1 MAIAGVYTPNVVPLY
16 AVSGDTFSTRL
27 EFTYGT
33 FGSYHLDVS
42 GSKFDMLVTDDA
54 GTVKLSFTEYEG
66 LEWLDNS
73 RLRLY
78 QPASQMQLKG
88 RFTYALKQTLADGTV
103 NTLMRGD
110 FIIE

>member
-16 AVSGDTFSTRL
+16 AVSGDTFSTRF

-33 FGSYHLDVS
+33 FGSCHLDVS
-42 GSKFDMLVTDDA
+42 GSKFEMQVTNDA
-54 GTVKLSFTEYEG
+54 GLVKLSFSEGNG
-66 LEWLDNS
+66 LEWLSNS
-73 RLRLY
+73 MIRLY
-78 QPASQMQLKG
+78 KPAGKMHLKG
-88 RFTYALKQTLADGTV
+88 RFTYALKQTLTDGTV

>member
-42 GSKFDMLVTDDA
+42 GSRFELQVLDDT
-54 GTVKLSFTEYEG
+54 GSTVLSFTEG
-66 LEWLDNS
+66 KGMEWLNNS
-73 RLRLY
+73 MIRLY
-78 QPASQMQLKG
+78 KPTAQMQLKG
-88 RFTYALKQTLADGTV
+88 SFTYTLKQTLADGTV

>member
-16 AVSGDTFSTRL
+16 AVSGDTFSTRI

-42 GSKFDMLVTDDA
+42 CSQFELQVLDDTGSSVF
-54 GTVKLSFTEYEG
+54 SFTEGKG
-66 LEWLDNS
+66 LEWLSNS
-73 RLRLY
+73 IIRLY
-78 QPASQMQLKG
+78 KPAAQMQLKG
-88 RFTYALKQTLADGTV
+88 SFTYDLKQTLADGTV
-103 NTLMRGD
+103 NTLLRGD